1 MKQQRMHSDEEDA
14 PLTEHLLEHF
24 AGWYLICVVA
34 VQALEHA
41 RLLHA
46 INQTLSLH
54 PYGTHDTTILI
65 YFAEGAA
72 TIGTSKCRIMS
83 RILNA
88 RSPVITI
95 QQARFVV
102 CPRLAA
108 LCLFAMILSG

>member
-46 INQTLSLH
+46 RHEAGKSNTPSTK
-54 PYGTHDTTILI
+54 P
-65 YFAEGAA
+65 
-72 TIGTSKCRIMS
+72 
-83 RILNA
+83 
-88 RSPVITI
+88 
-95 QQARFVV
+95 
-102 CPRLAA
+102 
-108 LCLFAMILSG
+108 